1 MTPTFETRGLRPGER
16 LFEPMKHLAT
26 LFASVGIAA
35 QYYADGRVT
44 VNPGDYLTIESNQFP
59 MQVRVPMS
67 GPVEAALM
75 EIPVSRIDLTV
86 EAGTQPPAYRIFTTG
101 YQSLIRHLIAPL
113 FVDFYE
119 QHLPWIEANLGG
131 RDGSNWPTVLD
142 FARVI
147 RNACSHGG
155 KLTFKT
161 PTSRTV
167 SWRGITYSPA
177 DHDKLVVCADLS
189 SADLIAL
196 MFDISDELDARG
208 CPKT

>member
-1 MTPTFETRGLRPGER
+1 
-16 LFEPMKHLAT
+16 MKHLAT
-26 LFASVGIAA
+26 LVASVGIAA

-44 VNPGDYLTIESNQFP
+44 VNPGDYLAVVSNRFP
-59 MQVRVPMS
+59 MQLRVPMS

-75 EIPVSRIDLTV
+75 EIPISRIDLAI
-86 EAGTQPPAYRIFTTG
+86 EASTPAPTYKIWTSG
-101 YQSLIRHLIAPL
+101 YQSLVRHLIAPL

-131 RDGSNWPTVLD
+131 RDGSKWPAVLD

-155 KLTFKT
+155 KLTFKNS
-161 PTSRTV
+161 TSRSV
-167 SWRGITYSPA
+167 NWRGITYSPA

-189 SADLIAL
+189 LADIIAL
-196 MFDISDELDARG
+196 VFDISDELDARG
-208 CPKT
+208 CPQT